1 MTAAA
6 SGGASGASSSR
17 DDEITTGAATNAS
30 HQPRRSVA
38 THHQEYAPSTRVLL
52 SEEELER
59 VMKEFSKED
68 EVGTKT
74 LSRRFVE
81 KFLMHRKW
89 YNPQR
94 DSTDPDKPD
103 LAKGWA
109 FYEHVTLPRRFM
121 TDQTAETTFERAE
134 PGEQDHAT
142 ELFSPVRTPERA
154 LNEFGIG
161 IAMYFA
167 SLRIM
172 AIVVAIAGII
182 SLPNILYY
190 RSETYNGEGG
200 QSQLSFL
207 LQGSTIC
214 TDREWV
220 ECLEGCD
227 RDIWR
232 GGSSRDRWAE
242 SADGTTFV
250 QRTLCVGAEMMQGMW
265 NYGAL
270 LFMTISVVLI
280 SWYQRRREIRFDE
293 DKSTATDYSIKVCNP
308 PPDAYDPDVWKDF
321 FETFSEKQVTVV
333 TVALNNEELLNALVM
348 RRIFRNKLR
357 QLLPPKVDLDDS
369 AEVAREVDAHIVKR
383 ESQERGCFEKM
394 FWCLVVPLL
403 RLPPF
408 YMFHSAETLVQT
420 IDVWTKQI
428 QELQKR
434 KYKVTNVFVTFETE
448 EGQRSALA
456 ALNVGSID
464 LARQRSHKIGPHAL
478 FHGRILKVVVP
489 AEPNAIRWREMT
501 ISTTRKYVQRLIT
514 FAITVGLIIASGFV
528 IHRARRLNTLF
539 FSVCVSTFNFCIPQI
554 IKLLLLLERHSN
566 EGSRQK
572 SMYMKITLFR
582 WSNSAILTKAITP
595 FMDTLGESRLDLLRS
610 INGVLIAE
618 MIYAPLLRYLDPW
631 GSFRKHFLAPRSPTQ
646 ELMNL
651 NFTGTVSSSG
661 GSICAPFG
669 LFNFHASR
677 SFLFCMTLLS
687 LRFTISER
695 DTQTSRSCSL
705 LSSFIRL

>member
-1 MTAAA
+1 MTVNTAQGTP
-6 SGGASGASSSR
+6 SQ
-17 DDEITTGAATNAS
+17 E
-30 HQPRRSVA
+30 HPRRSFA
-38 THHQEYAPSTRVLL
+38 AHQEYAPSTRVLL
-52 SEEELER
+52 SEAELER
-59 VMKEFSKED
+59 VMKEFSNED
-68 EVGTKT
+68 EVGAKT
-74 LSRRFVE
+74 LSRRLVE

-103 LAKGWA
+103 LAQGWA
-109 FYEHVTLPRRFM
+109 FYEHVTLPRRFV

-134 PGEQDHAT
+134 PGEQDHTT
-142 ELFSPVRTPERA
+142 ELFSPLTTPERA

-161 IAMYFA
+161 IASYFA

-172 AIVVAIAGII
+172 AIAVAIAGII

-190 RSETYNGEGG
+190 RSESYNGEGG
-200 QSQLSFL
+200 QSNLSFL
-207 LQGSTIC
+207 LQGSAIC
-214 TDREWV
+214 TNREWV
-220 ECLEGCD
+220 ECVEGCD
-227 RDIWR
+227 RNIWR
-232 GGSSRDRWAE
+232 FGSSRDRWAE

-250 QRTLCVGAEMMQGMW
+250 QRTLCVGAEMAQGMW
-265 NYGAL
+265 NFGAL
-270 LFMTISVVLI
+270 LFMALSVILI
-280 SWYQRRREIRFDE
+280 SWYQRKKEVRFDE

-357 QLLPPKVDLDDS
+357 QLLPPNVNLDDE
-369 AEVAREVDAHIVKR
+369 AEVEREINAHVVKR

-408 YMFHSAETLVQT
+408 HMFHYAETLVEK
-420 IDVWTKQI
+420 IDFWTNKVK
-428 QELQKR
+428 ELQER
-434 KYKVTNVFVTFETE
+434 KYHVTNVFVTFETE

-456 ALNVGSID
+456 ALKVGSID

-478 FHGRILKVVVP
+478 FHGRILKIVVP

-501 ISTTRKYVQRLIT
+501 ISTLRKHLQRLLT
-514 FAITVGLIIASGFV
+514 FAITIGLIIASGFV

-539 FSVCVSTFNFCIPQI
+539 FSICVSTFNFFIPQI

-582 WSNSAILTKAITP
+582 WSNSAILTKTITP

-618 MIYAPLLRYLDPW
+618 MVYAPLLRYLDLW
-631 GSFRKHFLAPRSPTQ
+631 GNFRKHFLAPRSPTQ

-651 NFTGTVSSSG
+651 NFTGTVS
-661 GSICAPFG
+661 GSIWSLYSRVIGMSQPF
-669 LFNFHASR
+669 LPSHYH
-677 SFLFCMTLLS
+677 
-687 LRFTISER
+687 
-695 DTQTSRSCSL
+695 DT
-705 LSSFIRL
+705 

>member
-1 MTAAA
+1 MTVT
-6 SGGASGASSSR
+6 
-17 DDEITTGAATNAS
+17 DEEGTTTGAAGAVAAS
-30 HQPRRSVA
+30 RQPPRSFAAHQ
-38 THHQEYAPSTRVLL
+38 QEYSPSTRMLL

-68 EVGTKT
+68 EVGAKT

-103 LAKGWA
+103 LAQGWA
-109 FYEHVTLPRRFM
+109 FYEHVTLPRRFV

-134 PGEQDHAT
+134 PGEEDHAT
-142 ELFSPVRTPERA
+142 ELYSPLATPERA

-161 IAMYFA
+161 IASYFA

-172 AIVVAIAGII
+172 AIAVAIAGVI
-182 SLPNILYY
+182 SLPNILYF
-190 RSETYNGEGG
+190 RSEAYNGEGG
-200 QSQLSFL
+200 QSNLSFL
-207 LQGSTIC
+207 LQGSAIC

-220 ECLEGCD
+220 ECVEGCD
-227 RDIWR
+227 RETWR
-232 GGSSRDRWAE
+232 FGSSRDRWAE
-242 SADGTTFV
+242 SADGATFV
-250 QRTLCVGAEMMQGMW
+250 QRTLCVGAEMAQGMW
-265 NYGAL
+265 NFGAL
-270 LFMTISVVLI
+270 LFIAISVILI
-280 SWYQRRREIRFDE
+280 SWYQRKREIRFDE

-348 RRIFRNKLR
+348 RRVFRNKLR
-357 QLLPPKVDLDDS
+357 QLLPSNVDLDDK
-369 AEVAREVDAHIVKR
+369 AQVAREVDAHVVKR
-383 ESQERGCFEKM
+383 ESQERGCFEKI

-408 YMFHSAETLVQT
+408 HMFHYAETMLAK
-420 IDVWTKQI
+420 IDFWTKKV
-428 QELQKR
+428 QELQKK
-434 KYKVTNVFVTFETE
+434 KYYVTNVFATFETE

-456 ALNVGSID
+456 ALKVGSIE

-501 ISTTRKYVQRLIT
+501 ISPMRKYLQRIVT

-528 IHRARRLNTLF
+528 IHRARRINTLF
-539 FSVCVSTFNFCIPQI
+539 FSICVSTFNFCVPQI

-582 WSNSAILTKAITP
+582 YV
-595 FMDTLGESRLDLLRS
+595 LD
-610 INGVLIAE
+610 
-618 MIYAPLLRYLDPW
+618 
-631 GSFRKHFLAPRSPTQ
+631 
-646 ELMNL
+646 
-651 NFTGTVSSSG
+651 
-661 GSICAPFG
+661 
-669 LFNFHASR
+669 
-677 SFLFCMTLLS
+677 
-687 LRFTISER
+687 
-695 DTQTSRSCSL
+695 
-705 LSSFIRL
+705 